1 MKGIS
6 FDRFMIGLLFT
17 AVGLTACLMPA
28 QSDTYWHLRAG
39 QDIWSSHHVPLVDHY
54 SLTAAGRFWPNHE
67 WLWQAF
73 SYAFY
78 RVGGMPL
85 LTSVAALIV
94 VAAFALVY
102 RLMVGAATTRF
113 ALLVLGVP
121 IGACVW
127 SLRPQIVSLALLALL
142 VTLLARERYRWLPL
156 LFVLWANVHGAV
168 ALGGAVLAASAALAV
183 WRARSGDPE
192 DRRRARTLAVLTPIC
207 AVATAATPLG
217 PRLWPFILESMRH
230 SHATL
235 IAEWLPVY
243 AMAGPVEIAFWVL
256 APAFVF
262 LLWRRWRSLH
272 AWSDVVIVAAAVVV
286 LPLAVRAVRNV
297 PPFLLLAMPAASRLL
312 GPAFRLGRPHDAT
325 DVEHPRLNAALFAL
339 LALAGVGVVAFAWAT
354 SLPMLG
360 WRPFTPDAI
369 AAVRA
374 CPGPLYNRYN
384 EGGFLIWFVPERPV
398 FIDSR
403 QDPYPHGF
411 IMEAGQASLDARPE
425 PLIARWGLRCALLP
439 KASTTIAA
447 LHADGW
453 RTTFADDRWAVLSAS
468 DSWLT
473 PGGAPARDPAPSPAP
488 R

>member
-1 MKGIS
+1 MKAIS
-6 FDRFMIGLLFT
+6 FDRLMMGLLFT

-39 QDIWSSHHVPLVDHY
+39 QDLWLTHHVPLVEHY

-67 WLWQAF
+67 WLWQAL
-73 SYAFY
+73 SYALY

-85 LTSVAALIV
+85 LTGVAALII
-94 VAAFALVY
+94 VAAFALVD

-127 SLRPQIVSLALLALL
+127 ALRPQIVSLALLALL

-168 ALGGAVLAASAALAV
+168 ALGGAVLAASAALAA
-183 WRARSGDPE
+183 WRARSGDPA
-192 DRRRARTLAVLTPIC
+192 DRRRAWTLAALTPLC
-207 AVATAATPLG
+207 ALATAATPLG

-230 SHATL
+230 SRTTM

-312 GPAFRLGRPHDAT
+312 GPTFRLGRARGIAAQ
-325 DVEHPRLNAALFAL
+325 VEHPRLNATLLGL
-339 LALAGVGVVAFAWAT
+339 LALAGVGVVSFAWAT
-354 SLPMLG
+354 RLPMLG
-360 WRPFTPDAI
+360 WRPLGPGVI

-374 CPGPLYNRYN
+374 CPGRLYNRYN

-403 QDPYPHGF
+403 QDPYPHDF
-411 IMEAGQASLDARPE
+411 VMAAGLASLDAKPQA
-425 PLIARWGLRCALLP
+425 LIARWGLRCALLP
-439 KASTTIAA
+439 KASTTIAPLA
-447 LHADGW
+447 ADGW
-453 RTTFADDRWAVLSAS
+453 RATYSDDAWTVLAAPDATTR
-468 DSWLT
+468 
-473 PGGAPARDPAPSPAP
+473 AP
-488 R
+488 

>member
-17 AVGLTACLMPA
+17 AVALTACLMPA

-39 QDIWSSHHVPLVDHY
+39 QDLWLTHHVPLVEHY

-73 SYAFY
+73 SYALY

-85 LTSVAALIV
+85 LTGAAASII
-94 VAAFALVY
+94 VAAFALVE

-127 SLRPQIVSLALLALL
+127 ALRPQIVSLALLAML

-156 LFVLWANVHGAV
+156 LFVFWANVHGAV
-168 ALGGAVLAASAALAV
+168 ALGGAVLAASAALAA
-183 WRARSGDPE
+183 WRARSGDPA
-192 DRRRARTLAVLTPIC
+192 DRRRAWALVALTPIC
-207 AVATAATPLG
+207 ALATAATPLG

-230 SHATL
+230 SHATM

-256 APAFVF
+256 APAFVL
-262 LLWRRWRSLH
+262 LLWRRWRSLRT
-272 AWSDVVIVAAAVVV
+272 WSDVVIVAAAVVV

-312 GPAFRLGRPHDAT
+312 GPTFRLGRAPSAA
-325 DVEHPRLNAALFAL
+325 DVEHPRLNAALLAL

-354 SLPMLG
+354 CLPMLG
-360 WRPFTPDAI
+360 WRPFTPEAI

-374 CPGPLYNRYN
+374 CRGPLYNRYN

-403 QDPYPHGF
+403 QDPYPHELV
-411 IMEAGQASLDARPE
+411 MEAGLASRDAKPQA
-425 PLIARWGLRCALLP
+425 LIARWGLR
-439 KASTTIAA
+439 
-447 LHADGW
+447 
-453 RTTFADDRWAVLSAS
+453 
-468 DSWLT
+468 
-473 PGGAPARDPAPSPAP
+473 
-488 R
+488 

>member
-1 MKGIS
+1 
-6 FDRFMIGLLFT
+6 
-17 AVGLTACLMPA
+17 
-28 QSDTYWHLRAG
+28 
-39 QDIWSSHHVPLVDHY
+39 
-54 SLTAAGRFWPNHE
+54 
-67 WLWQAF
+67 
-73 SYAFY
+73 
-78 RVGGMPL
+78 MPL
-85 LTSVAALIV
+85 LTGAAALIV

-127 SLRPQIVSLALLALL
+127 ALRPQIVSLALLALL
-142 VTLLARERYRWLPL
+142 VTLLARARYRWLPL

-183 WRARSGDPE
+183 LRARSGDPV
-192 DRRRARTLAVLTPIC
+192 DRRRAWTLATLTPIC
-207 AVATAATPLG
+207 AVATLATPLG

-230 SHATL
+230 SHETM

-262 LLWRRWRSLH
+262 LLWRRWRSLRT
-272 AWSDVVIVAAAVVV
+272 WSDVVIVAAAVVV

-312 GPAFRLGRPHDAT
+312 GPTFRLGRASAAA

-339 LALAGVGVVAFAWAT
+339 LALAGGGVVAFAWAT

-360 WRPFTPDAI
+360 WRPLAPGVI

-384 EGGFLIWFVPERPV
+384 EGGYLIWFVPERPV

-403 QDPYPHGF
+403 QDPYPHDF
-411 IMEAGQASLDARPE
+411 IMEAGLASRDAKPQS
-425 PLIARWGLRCALLP
+425 LIARWGLRCALLP
-439 KASTTIAA
+439 KASPTIAPLA
-447 LHADGW
+447 ADGW
-453 RTTFADDRWAVLSAS
+453 RMTYSDDEWTVLAAP
-468 DSWLT
+468 DAKR
-473 PGGAPARDPAPSPAP
+473 APAATPAQDRAP
-488 R
+488 IAAPP